1 MRWAPALFLSNAVG
15 SLSVLEGGEFSMFSN
30 GPHPLPL
37 QKLRGDLA
45 QLLQKFLTARPPF
58 GTKRTKERR
67 TKGNSKSVKQV
78 EKPGKSVLS
87 GNFLRNFSI
96 EVRAATQSPGGA
108 FARHCVCCV
117 ALCVVFWLWF
127 WFWFFGFGFVFSFV
141 FGFVFWV
148 LVLLFWFFLFVLG
161 LFRFRFWFWF
171 WVLVSVLVFVFLMC
185 VSVGLC

>member
-30 GPHPLPL
+30 GPPPLPL

-127 WFWFFGFGFVFSFV
+127 WFVGFGFVFSFV

-148 LVLLFWFFLFVLG
+148 LVLLFWLFLFVLV